1 MDQSKIGHF
10 LKKLRK
16 EKGITQEEFAEKI
29 GVSGR
34 TVSRWETG
42 SNMPDI
48 SLLVDIA
55 DFYDVDVREIIEG
68 EKKSEMMNEDIRDT
82 AEKMAVYADAEK
94 SRLLRFAQ
102 FFGIIGIIAMSAAT
116 IFTCVNYEPSGTSL
130 VTVLLSFTA
139 LLSMMVLTLYVTGL
153 LRRIANNRKL
163 TVLIIV
169 FIAIILLIVLRYI
182 FGLLFVLAFLVF
194 DFVNPMK
201 RVEGIE
207 NYDRSYLVEE
217 FSGDMTSHFFL
228 FPDDLDEAEDAEFWY
243 EYKTGLLDTD
253 GSFFLTAVYSDE
265 EFVEE
270 IERISE
276 ITCTVSDGEE
286 DITQSVI
293 YDEDM
298 YNYPAYIAIDGY
310 THNYEYALIDDEDNR
325 IIYVLLGYPDYE
337 ELSEY
342 RDYLKSDPSEYDFEN
357 GTSLDRFCIYA
368 VRSKLFD
375 GCCEYDGR

>member
-1 MDQSKIGHF
+1 MDQSKIGQF
-10 LKKLRK
+10 LKLLRK

-94 SRLLRFAQ
+94 SKLLRFAQ

-116 IFTCVNYEPSGTSL
+116 IFTCVNYEPSGMSF

-139 LLSMMVLTLYVTGL
+139 LVSMMVMTLYVTGL
-153 LRRIANNRKL
+153 LRKIANNKKL

-169 FIAIILLIVLRYI
+169 LIAILFLVVLRYLL
-182 FGLLFVLAFLVF
+182 GMLFVMAFLVL
-194 DFVNPMK
+194 DYASPMK

-207 NYDRSYLVEE
+207 NYDKSYLEEE

-228 FPDDLDEAEDAEFWY
+228 FPDDLSETEEADFWY

-265 EFVEE
+265 NFADE

-276 ITCTVSDGEE
+276 VTCTVNNDVE
-286 DITQSVI
+286 DITQAVI

-310 THNYEYALIDDEDNR
+310 THNYEYALIDEDNNR
-325 IIYVLLGYPDYE
+325 IIYVLLGYPDYDD
-337 ELSEY
+337 LSEY
-342 RDYLKSDPSEYDFEN
+342 SDYLKSDPSAYDLEP
-357 GTSLDRFCIYA
+357 GTTLGRFCIYA
-368 VRSKLFD
+368 VKSVNID
-375 GCCEYDGR
+375 GYCEY

>member
-1 MDQSKIGHF
+1 MDQAKIGQF
-10 LKKLRK
+10 LKQLRK

-68 EKKSEMMNEDIRDT
+68 EKKSEMMNEEIRDT
-82 AEKMAVYADAEK
+82 AEKMAVYAGAEK
-94 SRLLRFAQ
+94 SRLLRLAQ
-102 FFGIIGIIAMSAAT
+102 FFGIIGIIAMSVAT
-116 IFTCVNYEPSGTSL
+116 IFTCVNYEPSLMSF

-139 LLSMMVLTLYVTGL
+139 LLSMMVMTLYVTGV
-153 LRRIANNRKL
+153 LRKIAGNKKI
-163 TVLIIV
+163 TILIIV
-169 FIAIILLIVLRYI
+169 IIAII
-182 FGLLFVLAFLVF
+182 FLVVARYMF
-194 DFVNPMK
+194 GVLFILAIAVLDYSKPMD
-201 RVEGIE
+201 RIEGIE
-207 NYDRSYLVEE
+207 NYDKSYLEEE

-228 FPDDLDEAEDAEFWY
+228 FPDDLKDTEDAEFWY
-243 EYKTGLLDTD
+243 EYKTGLFDTD
-253 GSFFLTAVYSDE
+253 GSFFLSAVYSE
-265 EFVEE
+265 EDFANE

-276 ITCTVSDGEE
+276 ITCTVNDGVE
-286 DITQSVI
+286 DITQAVI

-310 THNYEYALIDDEDNR
+310 THNYEYALIDHDNNR
-325 IIYVLLGYPDYE
+325 IVYVLLGYPDYD

-342 RDYLKSDPSEYDFEN
+342 SDYLKTDPDAYDLEN
-357 GTSLDRFCIYA
+357 GTTLERFCIYS
-368 VRSKLFD
+368 VRSKQFD
-375 GCCEYDGR
+375 GYCEY

>member
-1 MDQSKIGHF
+1 MDQSKIGQF
-10 LKKLRK
+10 LKQLRK

-68 EKKSEMMNEDIRDT
+68 EKKSEMMNEEIRDT
-82 AEKMAVYADAEK
+82 AEKMAVYAGAEK
-94 SRLLRFAQ
+94 SRLLRLAQ
-102 FFGIIGIIAMSAAT
+102 FFGIIGIIAMSVAT
-116 IFTCVNYEPSGTSL
+116 IFTCVNYEPSLMSF

-139 LLSMMVLTLYVTGL
+139 LLSMMVMTLYVTGV
-153 LRRIANNRKL
+153 LRKIAGNKKI
-163 TVLIIV
+163 TILIIV
-169 FIAIILLIVLRYI
+169 IIAII
-182 FGLLFVLAFLVF
+182 FLVVARYMF
-194 DFVNPMK
+194 GVLFILAIAVLDYSKPMD
-201 RVEGIE
+201 RIEGIE
-207 NYDRSYLVEE
+207 NYDKSFLEEE

-228 FPDDLDEAEDAEFWY
+228 FPDDLDDTEDAEFWY
-243 EYKTGLLDTD
+243 EYKTGLFDTD
-253 GSFFLTAVYSDE
+253 GSFFLSAVYSDE
-265 EFVEE
+265 DFADE

-276 ITCTVSDGEE
+276 ITCTVNDGVE
-286 DITQSVI
+286 DITQAVI

-310 THNYEYALIDDEDNR
+310 THNYEYALIDEEENR
-325 IIYVLLGYPDYE
+325 IVYVLLGYPDYD

-342 RDYLKSDPSEYDFEN
+342 SDYLKSDPGAYDLEN
-357 GTSLDRFCIYA
+357 GTTLGRFCIYS
-368 VRSKLFD
+368 VKSQQFD
-375 GCCEYDGR
+375 GYCEYD

>member
-1 MDQSKIGHF
+1 MDQAKIGQF
-10 LKKLRK
+10 LKQLRK

-68 EKKSEMMNEDIRDT
+68 EKKSEMMNEEIRDT
-82 AEKMAVYADAEK
+82 AEKMAVYAGAEK
-94 SRLLRFAQ
+94 SKLLRLAQ
-102 FFGIIGIIAMSAAT
+102 FFGIIGIIAMSVAT
-116 IFTCVNYEPSGTSL
+116 IFTCVNYEPSLMSF

-139 LLSMMVLTLYVTGL
+139 LLSMMVMTLYVTGV
-153 LRRIANNRKL
+153 LRKIAGNKKI
-163 TVLIIV
+163 TILIIV
-169 FIAIILLIVLRYI
+169 IIAII
-182 FGLLFVLAFLVF
+182 FLVVARYMF
-194 DFVNPMK
+194 GVLFILAIAVLDYSKPMD
-201 RVEGIE
+201 RIEGIE
-207 NYDRSYLVEE
+207 NYDKSYLDEE

-228 FPDDLDEAEDAEFWY
+228 FPDDLNDTEDAEFWY
-243 EYKTGLLDTD
+243 EYKTGLFDTD
-253 GSFFLTAVYSDE
+253 GSFLLSAVYSDE
-265 EFVEE
+265 DFADE

-276 ITCTVSDGEE
+276 ITCTVNDGVE
-286 DITQSVI
+286 DITQAVI

-310 THNYEYALIDDEDNR
+310 THNYEYALIDHDNNR
-325 IIYVLLGYPDYE
+325 IVYVLLGYPDYD

-342 RDYLKSDPSEYDFEN
+342 SDYLKTDPDAYDLEN
-357 GTSLDRFCIYA
+357 GTTLERFCIYS
-368 VRSKLFD
+368 VRSKQFD
-375 GCCEYDGR
+375 GYCEY

>member
-1 MDQSKIGHF
+1 VDQSKIGQF
-10 LKKLRK
+10 LKSLRK
-16 EKGITQEEFAEKI
+16 EKGITQEEFAEKL

-68 EKKSEMMNEDIRDT
+68 EKKSEMMNEEIRDT
-82 AEKMAVYADAEK
+82 AEKMAVYAGAEK
-94 SRLLRFAQ
+94 GRLLRFAQ
-102 FFGIIGIIAMSAAT
+102 VFGIIGVFALSAAT
-116 IFTCVNYEPSGTSL
+116 IFACTNFEPSVGSFM
-130 VTVLLSFTA
+130 TVLFSFIA
-139 LLSMMVLTLYVTGL
+139 LVSMVILTFYVTGL
-153 LRRIANNRKL
+153 LRRIVNNKTL
-163 TVLIIV
+163 SI
-169 FIAIILLIVLRYI
+169 FLIVVI
-182 FGLLFVLAFLVF
+182 GVVFLLVLKQVIGTMFLLVVLAF
-194 DFVNPMK
+194 DFSKPMD
-201 RVEGIE
+201 RIEGIE
-207 NYDRSYLVEE
+207 NYDKTYLEEE

-228 FPDDLDEAEDAEFWY
+228 FPDDTDNAEEADFWY

-265 EFVEE
+265 DFAEE

-276 ITCTVSDGEE
+276 ITCTVNDGEE
-286 DITQSVI
+286 DITQAVI

-310 THNYEYALIDDEDNR
+310 THNYEYALIDHDNNR
-325 IIYVLLGYPDYE
+325 IVYVLLGYPDYD

-342 RDYLKSDPSEYDFEN
+342 SDYLKTDPDAYDLEN
-357 GTSLDRFCIYA
+357 GTTLERFCIYS
-368 VRSKLFD
+368 VRSKQFD
-375 GCCEYDGR
+375 GYCEY